1 MKAVAVLMIL
11 LGTTAIA
18 AAQRPAPD
26 TWCREQPVDRGGSTV
41 QICQAYT
48 RAQCLASR
56 VSPTER
62 CYLNPRYDPRFKGRY

>member
-1 MKAVAVLMIL
+1 MKIIAAMLIL
-11 LGTTAIA
+11 LGSVFVAT
-18 AAQRPAPD
+18 AQRAAPD

-48 RAQCLASR
+48 QAQCLASR
-56 VSPTER
+56 TGPTER